1 MEVFDVKSDL
11 STMSKEQLREYVI
24 GHPNDKEAFYLYVDA
39 LKSSSASQSY
49 PSSLSPE
56 EIEQA
61 VVAYVGQ
68 NQAK

>member
-39 LKSSSASQSY
+39 LKSGSSGQSY

>member
-1 MEVFDVKSDL
+1 
-11 STMSKEQLREYVI
+11 LREYVI

-39 LKSSSASQSY
+39 LKSGSASQSY

-61 VVAYVGQ
+61 VVAYVGP
-68 NQAK
+68 NQAKEKFSALIKTRLRKL

>member
-1 MEVFDVKSDL
+1 MKSDL

-24 GHPNDKEAFYLYVDA
+24 SHANDQEAFYLYVDT
-39 LKSSSASQSY
+39 LKSGSASQSY

-61 VVAYVGQ
+61 VVAHVGQ

>member
-1 MEVFDVKSDL
+1 MKSDL
-11 STMSKEQLREYVI
+11 GTMSKEQLREYVI
-24 GHPNDKEAFYLYVDA
+24 GHPSDKEAVYLYVDA
-39 LKSSSASQSY
+39 LKSSSSGQSY

-61 VVAYVGQ
+61 VMEYVGQ

>member
-1 MEVFDVKSDL
+1 MESDL
-11 STMSKEQLREYVI
+11 GTMSKEKLREYVI

-39 LKSSSASQSY
+39 LKSSSSGQSY

>member
-1 MEVFDVKSDL
+1 MEPDL
-11 STMSKEQLREYVI
+11 GTMSKEQLREYVI
-24 GHPNDKEAFYLYVDA
+24 GHPSDKEAFYLYVDA
-39 LKSSSASQSY
+39 LKSSSSGQSY

-61 VVAYVGQ
+61 VMEYVGQ